1 MQIYE
6 VKNDIAEILYAPDEN
21 NLFLSDFLF
30 LEDSD
35 STIVSQVTDISTT
48 ERPDINIATVKFYLS
63 VDKENRLTQYD
74 GHTPSK
80 NAEVGYL
87 DTYEITGLFKPKTKG
102 ILWGSYI
109 RNPELKI
116 STDLKFLSSNCCA
129 ICDRAEQ
136 STIFTKNLLRSLDK
150 ANVRSLL
157 LDFEGKYKTVK
168 STQSVT
174 FGEDYRIPLNSKA
187 LDYIFEN
194 DLNDCPIDAKVII
207 QNIILEIQKY
217 TDSLPEG
224 FLPFKHFLKIIMA
237 ECKSSNNAGLL
248 IFCNKLLKYKQKK
261 IFADKETQFKSVNN
275 CQGSLKIDI
284 SGIDAKYHNLILN
297 SIISTIEKKV
307 YVISDVSED
316 NLNSETLKHIYD
328 KQNVRLIPIVNY
340 EDKYI
345 NKIKSYCRNM
355 VLFAPT
361 VRKNFDDTYNSFV
374 NKLTPNEFIICG
386 ESTLYI
392 PLIITLKTIVK
403 DDGSTNEQPTRF
415 DEISSDDLD
424 DLDFINAHGD
434 EITDENNEIVE
445 PQDDVMTLTETE
457 IEEDEEE
464 IPVVVEED
472 VEEEIQK
479 KTEEKVE
486 EIQEEKPK
494 TPFAEMPKAQP
505 TERNPLRFDMEKLL
519 GNSKPAP
526 QTFQQPTQTV
536 EKSAFQPVQPIQPTQ
551 TTQPVQPE
559 PINIVEEPQPLPVMQ
574 EVKLEEAIIEEEPQ
588 IVDLPDEAE
597 ENEIVENLEEE
608 QISEP
613 ISKIDETQDIE
624 DTPIIEEI
632 IQDEPEVPQ
641 IQEVQEVQKIQED
654 EEPEEDV
661 QPTQAAS
668 ATQPTPTPAKEEPQQ
683 VEPQQA
689 VQQNQP
695 AVRIQE
701 QQPKKP
707 VPNADELPIYEP
719 KVPEKTVEVFEEGAR
734 VTHAKYGVGTVE
746 KIIKYGKKNLCS
758 IQFDAFGRRLLD
770 PNITT
775 LERI

>member
-1 MQIYE
+1 
-6 VKNDIAEILYAPDEN
+6 
-21 NLFLSDFLF
+21 
-30 LEDSD
+30 
-35 STIVSQVTDISTT
+35 
-48 ERPDINIATVKFYLS
+48 
-63 VDKENRLTQYD
+63 
-74 GHTPSK
+74 
-80 NAEVGYL
+80 
-87 DTYEITGLFKPKTKG
+87 
-102 ILWGSYI
+102 
-109 RNPELKI
+109 
-116 STDLKFLSSNCCA
+116 
-129 ICDRAEQ
+129 
-136 STIFTKNLLRSLDK
+136 
-150 ANVRSLL
+150 
-157 LDFEGKYKTVK
+157 
-168 STQSVT
+168 
-174 FGEDYRIPLNSKA
+174 
-187 LDYIFEN
+187 
-194 DLNDCPIDAKVII
+194 
-207 QNIILEIQKY
+207 
-217 TDSLPEG
+217 
-224 FLPFKHFLKIIMA
+224 
-237 ECKSSNNAGLL
+237 
-248 IFCNKLLKYKQKK
+248 
-261 IFADKETQFKSVNN
+261 
-275 CQGSLKIDI
+275 
-284 SGIDAKYHNLILN
+284 
-297 SIISTIEKKV
+297 
-307 YVISDVSED
+307 
-316 NLNSETLKHIYD
+316 
-328 KQNVRLIPIVNY
+328 
-340 EDKYI
+340 
-345 NKIKSYCRNM
+345 M

-415 DEISSDDLD
+415 DEISADDLD

-434 EITDENNEIVE
+434 EITDENKEIVE

-536 EKSAFQPVQPIQPTQ
+536 EKSAFQPVQPTQ

-588 IVDLPDEAE
+588 IVDLSDEAE

-613 ISKIDETQDIE
+613 ISKIEETQDIE

>member
-1 MQIYE
+1 
-6 VKNDIAEILYAPDEN
+6 
-21 NLFLSDFLF
+21 
-30 LEDSD
+30 
-35 STIVSQVTDISTT
+35 
-48 ERPDINIATVKFYLS
+48 
-63 VDKENRLTQYD
+63 
-74 GHTPSK
+74 
-80 NAEVGYL
+80 
-87 DTYEITGLFKPKTKG
+87 
-102 ILWGSYI
+102 
-109 RNPELKI
+109 
-116 STDLKFLSSNCCA
+116 
-129 ICDRAEQ
+129 
-136 STIFTKNLLRSLDK
+136 
-150 ANVRSLL
+150 
-157 LDFEGKYKTVK
+157 
-168 STQSVT
+168 
-174 FGEDYRIPLNSKA
+174 
-187 LDYIFEN
+187 
-194 DLNDCPIDAKVII
+194 
-207 QNIILEIQKY
+207 
-217 TDSLPEG
+217 
-224 FLPFKHFLKIIMA
+224 
-237 ECKSSNNAGLL
+237 
-248 IFCNKLLKYKQKK
+248 
-261 IFADKETQFKSVNN
+261 
-275 CQGSLKIDI
+275 
-284 SGIDAKYHNLILN
+284 
-297 SIISTIEKKV
+297 
-307 YVISDVSED
+307 
-316 NLNSETLKHIYD
+316 
-328 KQNVRLIPIVNY
+328 
-340 EDKYI
+340 
-345 NKIKSYCRNM
+345 M

-403 DDGSTNEQPTRF
+403 DDGSTNDQPTRF

-424 DLDFINAHGD
+424 DLDFINTHGD

-464 IPVVVEED
+464 IPVVVEEE
-472 VEEEIQK
+472 VQEK
-479 KTEEKVE
+479 AEEKVE
-486 EIQEEKPK
+486 EIHEEKPK

-536 EKSAFQPVQPIQPTQ
+536 EKPALQPVQPTQ

-613 ISKIDETQDIE
+613 ISKIEETQDIE
-624 DTPIIEEI
+624 DTPIIEEV
-632 IQDEPEVPQ
+632 IQEEPEVPQ
-641 IQEVQEVQKIQED
+641 IQEVQEVQEV
-654 EEPEEDV
+654 EEPEEDI

-668 ATQPTPTPAKEEPQQ
+668 ATPPTPTPAIEEPQQ
-683 VEPQQA
+683 VKPQQA
-689 VQQNQP
+689 VQQAAQPAQQNQP

-719 KVPEKTVEVFEEGAR
+719 KDPEKTVEVFEEGER